1 MGDWLQDKCNEIQK
15 AQQEHIQKSFGEDI
29 FKGKSFPIGTIHN
42 GFKKVAEG
50 KWRKV
55 SESGMTKEEHRKE
68 ADIDEETD
76 KKYYHGSEFGS
87 NKRIS
92 SELKESAKRHR
103 EIASKLDDKHYS
115 DEEIN
120 KKK

>member
-1 MGDWLQDKCNEIQK
+1 MTRD
-15 AQQEHIQKSFGEDI
+15 EH
-29 FKGKSFPIGTIHN
+29 N
-42 GFKKVAEG
+42 
-50 KWRKV
+50 
-55 SESGMTKEEHRKE
+55 KE
-68 ADIDEETD
+68 ADDDDDID